1 MNLAALG
8 TTFAVIF
15 AAELP
20 DKTMFASLVLGT
32 RFRPRYVFA
41 GAAAAFTCHVVLAV
55 AVGQAFSLLPKRGV
69 DAVVAV
75 LFLIGAGLLLFGS
88 EEVAAEE
95 GEGEANAG
103 GGAGRDSASRTMTS
117 PLKVVAT
124 AFSVVLLA
132 EFGDLTQI
140 TTANLAAR
148 YDSPFAVGIG
158 ALLALWAVAAIAV
171 LGGRAL
177 LKVVPL
183 VLIRRLAG
191 LLLIGLAI
199 WTGIEA
205 ISG

>member
-8 TTFAVIF
+8 TTFVVIF

-41 GAAAAFTCHVVLAV
+41 GAAAAFACHVVLAV
-55 AVGQAFSLLPKRGV
+55 AVGQAFALLPKRGV

-75 LFLIGAGLLLFGS
+75 LFLVGAALLLFGS
-88 EEVAAEE
+88 EDAAEEE
-95 GEGEANAG
+95 GEGEGKSG
-103 GGAGRDSASRTMTS
+103 GDDITAVGTTTS
-117 PLKVVAT
+117 PRKVVAT

-148 YDSPFAVGIG
+148 YHSPFAVGIG

-171 LGGRAL
+171 VGGRAL

-191 LLLIGLAI
+191 VLLVGLAI
-199 WTGIEA
+199 WTAVEA
-205 ISG
+205 IRA